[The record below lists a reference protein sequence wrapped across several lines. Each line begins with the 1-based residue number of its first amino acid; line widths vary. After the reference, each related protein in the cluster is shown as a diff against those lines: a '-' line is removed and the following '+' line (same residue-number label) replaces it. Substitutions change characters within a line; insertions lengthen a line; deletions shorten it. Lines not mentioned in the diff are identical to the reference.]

1 MFQAPVRLLVALRP
15 SVSTGV
21 LVSTAVSTVVFSA
34 TPFLVRGVALDFGV
48 DLGTVGIISTA
59 QLGGF
64 SLATWLAGRLLRP
77 RRRTL
82 AVAIVL
88 GVVANLLSG
97 LVGVFGLLV
106 LLRLLSG
113 ISLGL
118 IAWIAWAEAFGDSQR
133 TGDIAVIGPIVGT
146 IASPVVAVLIDRAG
160 VDALFFVLAGL
171 FLVPLALVHSTR
183 LNALPPPEHGQR
195 HRPTRAAAAILVC
208 LGLMTTGGSAVF
220 VYAGVIGQD
229 NVGMSALAVSLV
241 FAGNAIAGVP
251 SARYRGTRK
260 LPGLWIMVTAA
271 CALLIGVFNEPAVF
285 WIALTLWG
293 FSFWMAVPGAFAL
306 LAERSRYPNERAGDA
321 QSVMAAGRVVGPL
334 VGGAAYALSP
344 ATLGIVGFVV
354 IGAAALL
361 MVYIEWR
368 IHPSTFTDL
377 VPA

>member
-1 MFQAPVRLLVALRP
+1 
-15 SVSTGV
+15 
-21 LVSTAVSTVVFSA
+21 
-34 TPFLVRGVALDFGV
+34 
-48 DLGTVGIISTA
+48 
-59 QLGGF
+59 
-64 SLATWLAGRLLRP
+64 
-77 RRRTL
+77 
-82 AVAIVL
+82 
-88 GVVANLLSG
+88 
-97 LVGVFGLLV
+97 
-106 LLRLLSG
+106 
-113 ISLGL
+113 
-118 IAWIAWAEAFGDSQR
+118 
-133 TGDIAVIGPIVGT
+133 
-146 IASPVVAVLIDRAG
+146 
-160 VDALFFVLAGL
+160 
-171 FLVPLALVHSTR
+171 
-183 LNALPPPEHGQR
+183 
-195 HRPTRAAAAILVC
+195 
-208 LGLMTTGGSAVF
+208 
-220 VYAGVIGQD
+220 VIGQD

-321 QSVMAAGRVVGPL
+321 QAVMAAGRVVGPL

-354 IGAAALL
+354 IGVAALL